1 GSTFAL
7 AFLLLLPL
15 LGLID
20 GGRNF
25 QMLKRK
31 VLQYRE
37 VQAMKDFYVQRKMH
51 WGEAAVGWNR
61 PTESYIRQPLDH
73 FNRQNNA
80 TYNQRY
86 WVNEEH
92 WKHPQGP
99 VFLYIGGESSLSE
112 FSVRAG
118 EHVELAQSHGALLV
132 ALEHRYYGNSIN
144 KDGLTNEGIRF
155 LSSQQALADL
165 ASFHRF
171 ISEKYSLTR
180 NNTWICFGGSYPG
193 SLSAWF
199 RLKFPHLVFAAV
211 ASSAPVRAELD
222 FVGYNKVVAES
233 LSDPVVGGSPKC
245 LDAVAESFR
254 TVDQMLQAGNISQ
267 LEKDF
272 YSCEAL
278 QGIEDYTEFVGNLAD
293 IFMGTVQ
300 YNGEISSRNIGS
312 ICETMTNASLGS
324 SYRRLVTINQEYLQ
338 SMAQPCVQ
346 NSYQKTL
353 EELRNTS
360 LSLVGVGERQWIFQ
374 TCTEFGYYQTCEG
387 GSCPFS
393 RLLTLRSQL
402 DLCLQLFGILAEHVQ
417 EAVLFTNEY
426 YGADRP
432 KASRVLFV
440 NGDIDPW
447 HALSVLHNQS
457 HSELAIYINGTAHC
471 ANMGSSKPLDPP
483 ALKQAKE
490 KIAHYIGE
498 WLKAAKK
505 QHLED

>member
-1 GSTFAL
+1 MAPDTES
-7 AFLLLLPL
+7 
-15 LGLID
+15 
-20 GGRNF
+20 GRNSR
-25 QMLKRK
+25 LLRRK

-37 VQAMKDFYVQRKMH
+37 LQAMKGFYFRRKMH
-51 WGEAAVGWNR
+51 RGEAAGDWN
-61 PTESYIRQPLDH
+61 PPIEGYFRQPLDH

-86 WVNEEH
+86 WINEEF
-92 WKHPQGP
+92 WQRPQGP
-99 VFLYIGGESSLSE
+99 VFLYIGGESSLSQ
-112 FSVRAG
+112 FSVLAG
-118 EHVELAQSHGALLV
+118 EHVDLAQSHGALLV
-132 ALEHRYYGNSIN
+132 ALEHRYYGGSIN
-144 KDGLTNEGIRF
+144 PDGLTNEGIRF

-171 ISEKYSLTR
+171 LSEKYSLTR

-233 LSDPVVGGSPKC
+233 LSNPVVGGSSKC
-245 LDAVAESFR
+245 LDAVVDSFH
-254 TVDQMLQAGNISQ
+254 TVDGMLQAGRTSQ

-272 YSCEAL
+272 CSCQAL
-278 QGIEDYTEFVGNLAD
+278 QGSEDYGEFASNLAD

-300 YNGEISSRNIGS
+300 YNGEMPGRDIRAVCDI
-312 ICETMTNASLGS
+312 MTNASLGS
-324 SYRRLVTINQEYLQ
+324 SYSRLMAINQQYMQ
-338 SMAQPCVQ
+338 SMSQTCVQ
-346 NSYQKTL
+346 NSYQKSL
-353 EELRNTS
+353 DALRNST
-360 LSLVGVGERQWIFQ
+360 LSMVGVGERQWIFQ

-393 RLLTLRSQL
+393 RLITLHSEL
-402 DLCLQLFGILAEHVQ
+402 DLCLQLFGISAESVQ

-471 ANMGSSKPLDPP
+471 ANMVSSKPLDPP
-483 ALKQAKE
+483 ALRQARE
-490 KIAHYIGE
+490 EIAQHIGE
-498 WLKAAKK
+498 WLEAAKR
-505 QHLED
+505 QHLDN

>member
-1 GSTFAL
+1 MAWAHVFAL
-7 AFLLLLPL
+7 DCLLFQCL
-15 LGLID
+15 LGLTD

-31 VLQYRE
+31 VLQFQE
-37 VQAMKDFYVQRKMH
+37 VQAMKEFYLRRMMH
-51 WGEAAVGWNR
+51 RGEAAVDWN
-61 PTESYIRQPLDH
+61 PPIESYFRQPLDH

-86 WVNEEH
+86 WINEEY
-92 WKHPQGP
+92 WKRPQGP
-99 VFLYIGGESSLSE
+99 IFLYIGGESSLSK
-112 FSVRAG
+112 FSVQAG
-118 EHVELAQSHGALLV
+118 EHVELAQSYGALLV
-132 ALEHRYYGNSIN
+132 ALEHRYYGSSIN
-144 KDGLTNEGIRF
+144 MDGLTNEGIRF

-171 ISEKYSLTR
+171 LSEKYSLTR

-199 RLKFPHLVFAAV
+199 RLK
-211 ASSAPVRAELD
+211 
-222 FVGYNKVVAES
+222 VVAES

-245 LDAVAESFR
+245 LDAVTESFR
-254 TVDQMLQAGNISQ
+254 TVDQMLKAGNTSQ

-272 YSCEAL
+272 CSCEGL
-278 QGIEDYTEFVGNLAD
+278 QGSEDYTEFISNLAD

-300 YNGEISSRNIGS
+300 YNGETSDRDIRRV
-312 ICETMTNASLGS
+312 CDTMTRTSLGS
-324 SYRRLVTINQEYLQ
+324 SYRRLMAINQEYLQ
-338 SMAQPCVQ
+338 SMSQTCVQ

-374 TCTEFGYYQTCEG
+374 TCTEFGYYQTCEDE
-387 GSCPFS
+387 SCPFS
-393 RLLTLRSQL
+393 RLLTLRSEL
-402 DLCLQLFGILAEHVQ
+402 DLCLQLFGISAKSVK

-483 ALKQAKE
+483 ALKRAKE
-490 KIAHYIGE
+490 EIAYYVGE

-505 QHLED
+505 ND